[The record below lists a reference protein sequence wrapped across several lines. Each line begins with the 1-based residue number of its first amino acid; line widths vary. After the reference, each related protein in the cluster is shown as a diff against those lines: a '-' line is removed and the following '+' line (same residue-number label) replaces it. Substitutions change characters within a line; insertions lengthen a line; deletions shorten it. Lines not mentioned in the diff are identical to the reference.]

1 MPLSCAFGTLGAM
14 DDFRPD
20 PRTRA
25 RDAGLVRLKRMTRG
39 MLFAATALA
48 GVFAGLA
55 AHSFAGHKARA
66 APATTRTV
74 REVQTQTQRQTQSEQ
89 DDRQTTTQATPVT
102 TTSAP
107 TTTTVAPVAVSG
119 AT

>member
-1 MPLSCAFGTLGAM
+1 M
-14 DDFRPD
+14 DDFRSD

-39 MLFAATALA
+39 MLVAATALA

-66 APATTRTV
+66 APVTTRTV
-74 REVQTQTQRQTQSEQ
+74 REVQTQTQPQTKTQSEQ
-89 DDRQTTTQATPVT
+89 DDRQTTTQAPPVT
-102 TTSAP
+102 TTAP
-107 TTTTVAPVAVSG
+107 TTTTVAPVVVSG